1 MLKEETVGLAR
12 FGEGDS
18 RTARVFA
25 QLRHDIIV
33 GRLEPGRKLKI
44 EELRRTYD
52 SGTSTMREALS
63 TMCADGLVERLDQR
77 GFRVA
82 DVSVEAFDELL
93 KTRCWL
99 EERAVRE
106 SITHGDTAWEE
117 GVVLAHH
124 RLSKTPRTNSSNAA
138 HSKDAWERAHWAFH
152 RSIVAGCGSEI
163 LINFCSQLYDQNIRY
178 RNIAGTAAYPARDI
192 AEEHL
197 GIFTAV
203 VERDADLA
211 VERLVNHYT
220 STGRFLRDALTGNRS
235 LRQTYTAG
243 S

>member
-1 MLKEETVGLAR
+1 MLSDENTGLAK
-12 FGEGDS
+12 FSEGES

-33 GRLEPGRKLKI
+33 GRLAPGQKLKI

-52 SGTSTMREALS
+52 SGTSTLREALS

-82 DVSVEAFDELL
+82 NVSVAAFDDLL

-106 SITHGDTAWEE
+106 SIRHGDTAWEE

-124 RLSKTPRTNSSNAA
+124 RLSKTPRTKQENAA
-138 HSKDAWERAHWAFH
+138 HSKDSWERAHWLFH

-163 LINFCSQLYDQNIRY
+163 LVGFCSQLYDRNIRY

-192 AEEHL
+192 ADEHL
-197 GIFTAV
+197 GIFNAV
-203 VERDADLA
+203 VGRDADMA
-211 VERLVNHYT
+211 VERLTTHYK
-220 STGRFLRDALTGNRS
+220 STGRFLRDAL
-235 LRQTYTAG
+235 ADKKD
-243 S
+243 